1 MPRIYWLSK
10 AFMRHPNVEIML
22 SSMMGKLT
30 GYCKCQGEKCGLKL
44 MLHGAELGLLR
55 WAERV
60 CWTKWSGAERGDCKR
75 RGRGLGQRNMELDNY
90 F

>member
-30 GYCKCQGEKCGLKL
+30 DYCKCQGEKIDI
-44 MLHGAELGLLR
+44 EL
-55 WAERV
+55 
-60 CWTKWSGAERGDCKR
+60 
-75 RGRGLGQRNMELDNY
+75 
-90 F
+90 

>member
-22 SSMMGKLT
+22 LSMVEKLIC
-30 GYCKCQGEKCGLKL
+30 YCKCQVKKK
-44 MLHGAELGLLR
+44 
-55 WAERV
+55 WFF
-60 CWTKWSGAERGDCKR
+60 TKIY
-75 RGRGLGQRNMELDNY
+75 N